1 MGFDSGSISFKRFV
15 VSGQGPSLPDEQ
27 TLGKIDEHALRPT
40 EDAIPPELEYGWVGP
55 KHVFDADFSFGN
67 LVFNDCIFFA
77 LRIDT
82 NRLPGEMKLAFK
94 LMEEDA
100 AAKGNPSGF
109 ISKSQKSQTKDT
121 VRRKIDEEL
130 RSGKYRRSKNVQLLW
145 DVPAGVVYASI
156 STSAQAY
163 LLELFERTFGLQL
176 HPVGSGL
183 QALRVMEGRG
193 KRREYEDWKPTRFAK
208 GPEVEDQP
216 AEYPWVAKGPEAKD
230 FLGNEFM
237 LWLWHVAQTNGGM
250 INTAVGDVALVID
263 RTLDL
268 DCSFG
273 VTGRDVLR
281 GAGPSRMPEAIDGL
295 RSGKVPRKAGLIVDY
310 GGNQYNCSLGAEGLN
325 VGGLK
330 LPEVEEADNPRV
342 LFEER
347 ITLLRDFVKALNSLF
362 DTFLAARGGAGWA
375 SVTTDIR
382 KWIAVTV
389 RPVAAVA

>member
-1 MGFDSGSISFKRFV
+1 MSFDSGSISFKRFI
-15 VSGQGPSLPDEQ
+15 VSGQGPALPDEP
-27 TLGKIDEHALRPT
+27 TLAKLDEHALRPT

-67 LVFNDCIFFA
+67 LVFNDCVSFA

-82 NRLPGEMKLAFK
+82 NRVPGELKLAFK

-109 ISKSQKSQTKDT
+109 ISKSQKSQAKDT

-130 RSGKYRRSKNVQLLW
+130 QSGKYRRSKSVSILW

-156 STSAQAY
+156 STSAQEY

-176 HPVGSGL
+176 HLIGSGL
-183 QALRVMEGRG
+183 AALRVMEGRG

-237 LWLWHVAQTNGGM
+237 LWLWHAAQTNGGL
-250 INTAVGDVALVID
+250 INTPAGEVALVID
-263 RTLDL
+263 RQLDL
-268 DCSFG
+268 DFAFG
-273 VTGRDVLR
+273 VTGRDSLR
-281 GAGPSRMPEAIDGL
+281 GTGPSRMPEAIDGL
-295 RSGKVPRKAGLIVDY
+295 RSGKVPRKAGLILDY
-310 GGNQYNCSLGAEGLN
+310 AGNQYNLALGAEGLA

-347 ITLLRDFVKALNSLF
+347 ITLLRDFVKALDSLF
-362 DTFLAARGGAGWA
+362 DAFLTARGSLEWG
-375 SVTTDIR
+375 
-382 KWIAVTV
+382 AVTNDV
-389 RPVAAVA
+389 RAWVERRNTK